1 MEHFEH
7 IISEL
12 KNIAEKI
19 GDITSLKE
27 CEELTVKL
35 QEQKLFIV
43 IVGLFKR
50 GKSSIINALLEKPL
64 APVGVTPLTAL
75 ITLFEYDAHRS
86 YAKIFFLDG
95 HTEEIAID
103 EVSKYIS
110 EEENPANEKQIELVQ
125 IFDSIPLLENI
136 TLVDTPGIGSTFQ
149 HNTDTT
155 RKFIPKIDAALF
167 IIGADMPLSELDSV
181 FLKELTAAIP
191 LTIFVINKIDLLSK
205 EELQKMIRHDRK
217 AIAAILQK
225 QEKEIDFILVSA
237 RWANEEKKEGN
248 IEALRES
255 IIRLIG
261 KEKTNMLVHSV
272 NRRID
277 LLYQQLSMQL
287 QLQLDALQMP
297 LNELESKRKQLQD
310 SVALMEEQKS
320 EFNAIING
328 RVKSLQDQIDESL
341 NEFARSARNFI
352 NEQLISFFAE
362 QSKLP
367 DTNSLNKFVEQL
379 HSEIIQQFNS
389 VHIEWEAKSR
399 THFRNLLEQYIH
411 RSQSFLNELAKNLT
425 ALMEMNFANIA
436 EKFDLDVYTAFYLT
450 LDSGKP
456 PAVTNKG
463 IFFKFLSVQSQK
475 KKIFTQ
481 LQEHYSEIIVRNVGS
496 IIYDLQYKIQESFRK
511 FNYDLNNKLKE
522 LLDNINKLLS
532 DVIEARQN
540 TQYKV
545 SDKVE
550 AVKQMQQQ
558 LLVAKSISAA
568 SLAE

>member
-1 MEHFEH
+1 MDHFEH
-7 IISEL
+7 ILSEL
-12 KNIAEKI
+12 KNVATKI
-19 GDITSLKE
+19 GDSSSLKE
-27 CEELTVKL
+27 CEELNVKV
-35 QEQKLFIV
+35 QQQKLFIV

-50 GKSSIINALLEKPL
+50 GKSSIINALLEKHL

-110 EEENPANEKQIELVQ
+110 EEENPANQKQIELVQ

-167 IIGADMPLSELDSV
+167 IISADMPVSELDSV

-237 RWANEEKKEGN
+237 RWANEEKKEAN
-248 IEALRES
+248 IAALRES
-255 IIRLIG
+255 IIKLIA
-261 KEKTNMLVHSV
+261 KEKTHMLVHSV

-277 LLYQQLSMQL
+277 LLYQQLFMQL

-297 LNELESKRKQLQD
+297 LNELENKRTELQQ
-310 SVALMEEQKS
+310 SVALMDEQRS

-328 RVKSLQDQIDESL
+328 KIKSLQDDIDESL
-341 NEFARSARNFI
+341 NEFARSSKKFIHEQLTSFFEGQQNIPEKNTI
-352 NEQLISFFAE
+352 NEFLE
-362 QSKLP
+362 KM
-367 DTNSLNKFVEQL
+367 
-379 HSEIIQQFNS
+379 HHEIIQQFDE
-389 VHIEWEAKSR
+389 VYVQWEHKSR
-399 THFRNLLEQYIH
+399 SHFRNLLEQYIQ
-411 RSQSFLNELAKNLT
+411 RSQSFLNELAKHLT
-425 ALMEMNFANIA
+425 ALMGINFENIA

-456 PAVTNKG
+456 PVVSQKG
-463 IFFKFLSVQSQK
+463 LLFKLLPISAQK
-475 KKIFTQ
+475 KKMFRQ
-481 LQEHYSEIIVRNVGS
+481 LQEHYNEIIVRNVAS

-532 DVIEARQN
+532 DIIEARQHA
-540 TQYKV
+540 QYQV
-545 SDKVE
+545 SDKIE

-558 LLVAKSISAA
+558 LLSTRSITAD
-568 SLAE
+568 SLTE

>member
-1 MEHFEH
+1 L
-7 IISEL
+7 EL
-12 KNIAEKI
+12 KNVAEKI
-19 GDITSLKE
+19 GDSSSLKE
-27 CEELTVKL
+27 CEELNIKV
-35 QEQKLFIV
+35 QQQKLFIV

-272 NRRID
+272 NRRIE

-297 LNELESKRKQLQD
+297 LNELENKRTELQQ
-310 SVALMEEQKS
+310 SVALMDEQKS
-320 EFNAIING
+320 EFSAIING
-328 RVKSLQDQIDESL
+328 KIKSLQDDIDESL
-341 NEFARSARNFI
+341 NEFARSLRKFI
-352 NEQLISFFAE
+352 HEQLTSFFE
-362 QSKLP
+362 LRTDVPEKNTITEFL
-367 DTNSLNKFVEQL
+367 DKM
-379 HSEIIQQFNS
+379 HHEIIRRFDD
-389 VHIEWEAKSR
+389 VHIQWEDKSR
-399 THFRNLLEQYIH
+399 SHFRNLLEQYIQ
-411 RSQSFLNELAKNLT
+411 RSQSFLNELARHLT
-425 ALMEMNFANIA
+425 ALMGINFENIA

-456 PAVTNKG
+456 PVVSNKG
-463 IFFKFLSVQSQK
+463 LLFKLLPLHIQK
-475 KKIFTQ
+475 KKMFLQ
-481 LQEHYSEIIVRNVGS
+481 LEEHYNEIIVRNVAS

-522 LLDNINKLLS
+522 LLDNINRLLS
-532 DVIEARQN
+532 DIIEARQHA
-540 TQYKV
+540 QYEV
-545 SDKVE
+545 SDKIE

-558 LLVAKSISAA
+558 LLGTKSMPAD
-568 SLAE
+568 SLTE

>member
-1 MEHFEH
+1 MNDFTYS
-7 IISEL
+7 ILEL
-12 KNIAEKI
+12 KNVAEKI
-19 GDITSLKE
+19 GDSSSLKE
-27 CEELTVKL
+27 CEELNIKV
-35 QEQKLFIV
+35 QQQKLFIV

-272 NRRID
+272 NRRIE

-297 LNELESKRKQLQD
+297 LNELENKRTELQQ
-310 SVALMEEQKS
+310 SVALMDEQKS
-320 EFNAIING
+320 EFSAIING
-328 RVKSLQDQIDESL
+328 KIKSLQDDIDESL
-341 NEFARSARNFI
+341 NEFARSLRKFI
-352 NEQLISFFAE
+352 HEQLTSFFE
-362 QSKLP
+362 LRTDVPEKNTITEFL
-367 DTNSLNKFVEQL
+367 DKM
-379 HSEIIQQFNS
+379 HHEIIRRFDD
-389 VHIEWEAKSR
+389 VHIQWEDKSR
-399 THFRNLLEQYIH
+399 SHFRNLLEQYIQ
-411 RSQSFLNELAKNLT
+411 RSQSFLNELARHLT
-425 ALMEMNFANIA
+425 ALMGINFENIA

-456 PAVTNKG
+456 PVVSNKG
-463 IFFKFLSVQSQK
+463 LLFKLLPLHIQK
-475 KKIFTQ
+475 KKMFLQ
-481 LQEHYSEIIVRNVGS
+481 LEEHYNEIIVRNVAS

-522 LLDNINKLLS
+522 LLDNINRLLS
-532 DVIEARQN
+532 DIIEARQHA
-540 TQYKV
+540 QYEV
-545 SDKVE
+545 SDKIE

-558 LLVAKSISAA
+558 LLGTKSMPAD
-568 SLAE
+568 SLTE